1 MFNFSVKLPL
11 AKENFIYSELD
22 YIKKSER
29 FLVDLLT
36 DFEEPEVPGEYLLI
50 MNESYFQ

>member
-11 AKENFIYSELD
+11 AKEDFIYSNLD
-22 YIKKSER
+22 YIKKSEK
-29 FLVDLLT
+29 FLIELLT
-36 DFEEPEVPGEYLLI
+36 DFEEPEVPGNYLLI